1 MTQIQTLDD
10 HIDNIELELNKLMM
24 RGNISS
30 KTWFTDVDEPLI
42 QYPST
47 LFMLRSAERNDLQ
60 VVQNSNQLAWDIEYD
75 VYCLYSSIEGLK
87 KFTHSRKFV
96 DAIYNQ
102 LQNEHASGKMLNCA
116 CFNIECVS
124 IEYGIV
130 TLDQL
135 KTTTVSGGVIKLI
148 IQVFEQFETRGN
160 IR

>member
-1 MTQIQTLDD
+1 VTLDEQ
-10 HIDNIELELNKLMM
+10 IDNIEFELNKLMM
-24 RGNISS
+24 RDHITA
-30 KTWFTDVDEPLI
+30 KTWFTDIDKPLI

-47 LFMLRSAERNDLQ
+47 LFMLRSAERNDMQ
-60 VVQNSNQLAWDIEYD
+60 VVQNSNQLAWDLEYD
-75 VYCLYSSIEGLK
+75 VYCLYSSIEGLN

-102 LQNEHASGKMLNCA
+102 LQSQHASGKMLNCA
-116 CFNIECVS
+116 CFNLECVN

-160 IR
+160 VK

>member
-1 MTQIQTLDD
+1 MTEIQTLDD

-24 RGNISS
+24 QGNISS
-30 KTWFTDVDEPLI
+30 KTWFDDDDEPLI

-47 LFMLRSAERNDLQ
+47 LFMLRSAEINDLQ
-60 VVQNSNQLAWDIEYD
+60 VVQNSNQIARDIEYD

-87 KFTHSRKFV
+87 KFRHSRKFV
-96 DAIYNQ
+96 DAIYYQ
-102 LQNEHASGKMLNCA
+102 LQSQHASGKMLNCA
-116 CFNIECVS
+116 CFDLMCPT

-130 TLDQL
+130 TLERL